1 MAIFSKK
8 NSFEQESQKADKEA
22 ISSIIDARMIMKGEL
37 LFEGKTRIDGT
48 VEGDI
53 KGEHLILSEVG
64 KVHGN
69 IHVSTFVCHGTLEG
83 NVTANLVT
91 ARKSCRIHGMI
102 ESNNLSVEPGAALS
116 GEMKIATKELH
127 MDEKNSPVPKKEDQP
142 AQG

>member
-22 ISSIIDARMIMKGEL
+22 ISSIIDARMVMKGEL

-127 MDEKNSPVPKKEDQP
+127 VDEKNSTIPKKEDRP
-142 AQG
+142 AQD

>member
-127 MDEKNSPVPKKEDQP
+127 MDEKNSTISKKENRP
-142 AQG
+142 AQD

>member
-8 NSFEQESQKADKEA
+8 NSFEQESKKADKEA

-48 VEGDI
+48 VEGNI

-69 IHVSTFVCHGTLEG
+69 IHVSTFVCHGTVEG
-83 NVTANLVT
+83 NITASLVT
-91 ARKSCRIHGMI
+91 ACKSCRINGII

-116 GEMKIATKELH
+116 GEMKIATREEPQPA
-127 MDEKNSPVPKKEDQP
+127 EKNSKKNGTQA

>member
-8 NSFEQESQKADKEA
+8 NSFEQETQKADKEA

-127 MDEKNSPVPKKEDQP
+127 MDEKNSTISKKQDRP
-142 AQG
+142 AQD